1 LYTGRGL
8 FLSKEALIRYW
19 LALSRLKVPKGVL
32 KGGSKR
38 SLLARALLDVAP
50 EPLFKGS
57 ASSIPELS
65 PQLALALKKFDDW
78 SWVDRELRLM
88 EEAGAR
94 LITLH
99 DADYPLC
106 LKEIPD
112 PPFFLYA
119 KGPLRLSDYKE
130 ALAIVGTRQPTH
142 YGKRFA
148 ESLAGDMAS
157 LGALIVSGMAR
168 GCDMAAHKGALGAGG
183 ATVAVLGTGV
193 DCCYPPEAVGLY
205 AEIKEKGLLVSEF
218 PMGTGPMSYNFPRR
232 NRIISGL
239 SRGVLVAEA
248 PLRSGAMMTAGIALE
263 HNRDVFALPGP
274 VSSYKSRGPNSLIKA
289 GAQLVEGAG
298 DILAS
303 WGLEPGFARP
313 LEREKE
319 RGPEGPAEGNEATI
333 FKTLEEGPLSI
344 DAIASTCGL
353 KVQELGGLLLEM
365 ELKGLVCQGP
375 GKIFTRRF

>member
-1 LYTGRGL
+1 VGP
-8 FLSKEALIRYW
+8 EA
-19 LALSRLKVPKGVL
+19 
-32 KGGSKR
+32 
-38 SLLARALLDVAP
+38 
-50 EPLFKGS
+50 LFKGG
-57 ASSIPELS
+57 ALPIPDF
-65 PQLALALKKFDDW
+65 PPALVQALKNFDDW
-78 SWVDRELRLM
+78 SWVDSELLLM
-88 EEAGAR
+88 EEAQVR
-94 LITLH
+94 LITFH

-119 KGPLRLSDYKE
+119 KGPLHLQDYKE

-142 YGKRFA
+142 YGKSFA

-168 GCDMAAHKGALGAGG
+168 GIDMAAHIGALGAHG

-193 DCCYPPEAVGLY
+193 DRYYPSEAAGLY
-205 AEIKEKGLLVSEF
+205 AEINEKGLLVSEF

-248 PLRSGAMMTAGIALE
+248 PLRSGAMMTARIALE

-289 GAQLVEGAG
+289 GAGLVEGAG
-298 DILAS
+298 DILAA
-303 WGLEPGFARP
+303 WGLQPGFARP
-313 LEREKE
+313 MEREKE
-319 RGPEGPAEGNEATI
+319 SAPAGPVEGNEAII
-333 FKTLEEGPLSI
+333 FKSLEDGPLSI

-365 ELKGLVCQGP
+365 ELKGLVSQSP
-375 GKIFTRRF
+375 GKIFARRF